1 MGYNVIA
8 STINT
13 KTSEMGEI
21 INQISSTKFD
31 EVWKG
36 TAQTKMSTDLQK
48 TIDRLNTEK
57 ANVEQFATALHTLQT
72 YKVTKQM
79 LDALEMKLSMTPNTE
94 ENQAEISSIQSEI
107 SKTKTTK
114 EILKRQVESM
124 FAAFESITSQ
134 VQQVTYSI
142 GDTSYIIDI
151 NEFTNLFNNNA
162 LKKIPDDG
170 QSSLY
175 DYIPSEEEDAKMNS
189 IKEYY
194 SGRYAAVNC
203 ALGIMDMAA
212 SQGLK
217 LDYDWGGGH
226 STVSTNKNMAVGV
239 DCSGFA
245 SWAINQGSQE
255 TFNSRST
262 ASLINVG
269 NRVDYTEAKPGDILV
284 YNHDGSGHVVL
295 VVENDPENGNFLV
308 AEAQGSANGVIMN
321 NRSYS
326 SLKNGGYQAR
336 DLTDIYGN

>member
-1 MGYNVIA
+1 MEYSTIA
-8 STINT
+8 STINS
-13 KTSEMGEI
+13 KTTAMNEI
-21 INQISSTKFD
+21 INQISSNDFGN
-31 EVWKG
+31 VWKG
-36 TAQTKMSTDLQK
+36 FAQVKMTTDLK
-48 TIDRLNTEK
+48 NTIDRLNIEK
-57 ANVEQFATALHTLQT
+57 ANIDKFAAALHTLQT
-72 YKVTKQM
+72 YKVTNQT
-79 LDALEMKLSMTPNTE
+79 LQALEMKLSTLANTE
-94 ENQAEISSIQSEI
+94 ENQVDIASLQTEINRTRA
-107 SKTKTTK
+107 TKDS
-114 EILKRQVESM
+114 LKKQLEAT
-124 FAAFESITSQ
+124 FASFQTITPQ
-134 VQQVTYSI
+134 VQQVNYSI
-142 GDTSYIIDI
+142 GDTSYILDI
-151 NEFTNLFNNNA
+151 NEFTSLFTNKE

-170 QSSLY
+170 QNSLY
-175 DYIPSEEEDAKMNS
+175 DYISSEEVEEKINS

-245 SWAINQGSQE
+245 SWAINQGAQE

-262 ASLINVG
+262 AGLIHVG
-269 NRVDYTEAKPGDILV
+269 NKVDYTEAKPGDILV
-284 YNHDGSGHVVL
+284 YNRDGAGHVVL

-308 AEAQGSANGVIMN
+308 AEAQGSAIGVVMN

-336 DLTDIYGN
+336 DLTEIYGN